1 MNHASKPNAALRSL
15 RKAGSAFSGTGI
27 TLLLVLLISSVLIAC
42 TGTSPWSAFG
52 EILVGA
58 FGSKRM
64 FGETLVMMCP
74 LLLTGLGLTITFRS
88 GLSSV
93 GAEGQIIVG
102 GVT

>member
-42 TGTSPWSAFG
+42 TWTSPWSAFG

-58 FGSKRM
+58 LAQNGCLAK
-64 FGETLVMMCP
+64 LW
-74 LLLTGLGLTITFRS
+74 
-88 GLSSV
+88 
-93 GAEGQIIVG
+93 
-102 GVT
+102 